1 MNMVEDVITIVSG
14 LPRSGT
20 SMMMNMLQAGGMELL
35 TDEVREADEDN
46 PKGYREFELVKH
58 VEEDKSWLPTAQGK
72 AVKMISALLSK
83 LPSEYTY
90 KVIFMERNID
100 EVLASQEQMLIR
112 RGEQTD
118 AVSDKSMKDL
128 YSRHLRLIKGWLNQ
142 QPNFDILY
150 INYND
155 TLRNPQLNAEAINK
169 FMDGALNVESMAE
182 VVDKGLYRQRR

>member
-1 MNMVEDVITIVSG
+1 MVEDVITIVSG

-35 TDEVREADEDN
+35 TDEVREADQDN
-46 PKGYREFELVKH
+46 PKGYREFELVKQ
-58 VEEDKSWLPTAQGK
+58 VEEDTSWLPTARGK

-83 LPSEYTY
+83 LPPEYTY

-142 QPNFDILY
+142 QPNFDMLS

-155 TLRNPQLNAEAINK
+155 TLRNPELNAEAINK
-169 FMDGALNVESMAE
+169 FLGGALNVGSMAE

>member
-1 MNMVEDVITIVSG
+1 MVEDVVTIVSG

-46 PKGYREFELVKH
+46 PKGYREFELVKQ
-58 VEEDKSWLPTAQGK
+58 VEEDKSWLLTAQGK

-112 RGEQTD
+112 RGEETD
-118 AVSDKSMKDL
+118 AVDDKSMKDL
-128 YSRHLRLIKGWLNQ
+128 YRRHLRLIKGWLNQ
-142 QPNFDILY
+142 QSNFDILY

-169 FMDGALNVESMAE
+169 FLGGALNVESMAE